1 MMEYSV
7 FSVISP
13 EGCSAILWND
23 SLKVENATK
32 SLKIIPEY
40 LHDMKLID
48 DVIKEPSVGA
58 HRDKIGAA
66 EAIKSYFLSAIK
78 EIKKD
83 KDYIAKR
90 FDKIMAYG
98 VFAEK

>member
-1 MMEYSV
+1 
-7 FSVISP
+7 
-13 EGCSAILWND
+13 
-23 SLKVENATK
+23 
-32 SLKIIPEY
+32 
-40 LHDMKLID
+40 MKLID

-98 VFAEK
+98 VFVEK